1 MRISEL
7 IGKEIVNILDG
18 SRLGVVGEPDLFID
32 IETGE
37 INSII
42 LPDRGNMITF
52 WVDKQQVVI
61 PWDAVK
67 KIGSEVIIV
76 ELDATHINPRMYS
89 Y

>member
-7 IGKEIVNILDG
+7 VGKEIVNVLDG

-76 ELDATHINPRMYS
+76 ELDATHINPNMYS

>member
-7 IGKEIVNILDG
+7 IGKEIVNVLDG

-42 LPDRGNMITF
+42 LPNRGNMITF

-76 ELDATHINPRMYS
+76 ELDATHINSSMYS